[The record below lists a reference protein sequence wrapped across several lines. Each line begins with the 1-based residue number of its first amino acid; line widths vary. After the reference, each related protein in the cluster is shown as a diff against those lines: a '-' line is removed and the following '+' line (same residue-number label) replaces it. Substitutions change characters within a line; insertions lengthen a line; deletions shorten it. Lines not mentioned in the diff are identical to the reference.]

1 MLLSMYASYQLANR
15 NKITYVLSIVV
26 FVLLISFLS
35 VILPLNMIGAFVF
48 LPFFCWS
55 FPFYS
60 YIESVNLGDPRYW
73 VDFYK
78 IRFLTVDLTSA
89 LPFGSGSW
97 YQRLPLDTVIPV
109 FLLVN
114 IVGALLGFGL
124 SRITRIR
131 EWGNNRT
138 WKLAGLILG
147 VAFLMIG
154 WWLTASNSRI
164 VVNGRIVRPTG
175 LYFMDG
181 FAIFLFG
188 IIVLLIVVG
197 KILWG
202 LKIDFWKN
210 SLKT

>member
-1 MLLSMYASYQLANR
+1 MLLSMYVSYQLANR
-15 NKITYVLSIVV
+15 NKIIYVLSMVV

-35 VILPLNMIGAFVF
+35 VILPLDQIGVYLFFPF
-48 LPFFCWS
+48 LCWS

-60 YIESVNLGDPRYW
+60 YIESVNLGDPGW

-89 LPFGSGSW
+89 LPFRSGMHA
-97 YQRLPLDTVIPV
+97 LDTVIPV

-114 IVGALLGFGL
+114 VVGALLGFGL

-147 VAFLMIG
+147 AAFLMIG
-154 WWLTASNSRI
+154 WWLIASNSRI
-164 VVNGRIVRPTG
+164 VVNGRIVRPEG
-175 LYFMDG
+175 LYYMDG
-181 FAIFLFG
+181 AAVFLFG
-188 IIVLLIVVG
+188 IIVLLIAVG